1 MKSTKYW
8 GGQEDRR
15 NKPGYRGNSRKENQR
30 QNLLTE
36 LYGKDRARL
45 ELESQQ
51 RPETHIAETLSK
63 ILASSKMDNRLQFSD
78 LLEKWEELVGESLAT
93 LCVPVAI
100 DRKTLMIEV
109 NHASAMHILETYKK
123 PEILKRVRTVCK
135 DILSIKFVPCG
146 SKI

>member
-1 MKSTKYW
+1 MSDKKYW

-30 QNLLTE
+30 NNLLKD

-45 ELESQQ
+45 ELESHQ
-51 RPETHIAETLSK
+51 RPEEHIADVLGK
-63 ILASSKMDNRLQFSD
+63 ILANSKMDKRLHFSD

-93 LCVPVAI
+93 LCAPVAI
-100 DRKTLMIEV
+100 DSRTLMIEV

-123 PEILKRVRTVCK
+123 QEILKRVRTVCK
-135 DILSIKFVPCG
+135 DVLSVKFVPSG
-146 SKI
+146 RKI